1 MMLTVVLPFT
11 AADHQLALNLLDW
24 IAQLDSKLPNS
35 CILLPD
41 CKLSKAQVKQV
52 ELKAAGV
59 FAKVDIVPT
68 AQALKDERWPI
79 GPNWMFETA
88 LLHWKTAG
96 RKSPF
101 LWLEPDCVPM
111 KAGWLK
117 MLGDTYASVCKR
129 KPFVGQVVLPG
140 LPKLPVEMLS
150 GVAMYPADAW
160 KLMLNPMSQK
170 RLTEAFDV
178 STALHVVPQAMHTR
192 LIWNFHGEKGMP
204 PTFVKTIEKNHPK
217 NALPLSAI
225 PPQTVLFH
233 RCKDGSLI
241 NLLRGDSDATIPQ
254 ILMAWKMRAEIRK
267 PRGGAGAPAVST
279 PRKTAPYRFFHV
291 VERHT
296 QRSAEDD
303 ARVMTAV
310 RSWIELYKTGR
321 MVPCHLWEYD
331 YPRSA
336 RQLGD
341 RRDLPYFKDVIAEG
355 LTRAKPDDVL
365 VWTNDDTVLHPAVI
379 AALDEK
385 LRTVPCVG
393 SFRVNFDRVSEADL
407 KESPTTLLQ
416 RGEKNIDGSLRM
428 DLGRDLFAWRKSW
441 LIEHWLEIPDFL
453 LGELEFDI
461 VMAVMVRK
469 EAGVFTDKRNVLQ
482 VMPQCELDKGLVLH
496 QKHQRQWTG
505 AEAKDSPAKIWN
517 KRLAIQFYAQ
527 NSFPS
532 LISTF

>member
-1 MMLTVVLPFT
+1 MILTVILPFT

-24 IAQLDSKLPNS
+24 IEHLDGQLPNP
-35 CILLPD
+35 CVLIPD
-41 CKLSKAQVKQV
+41 CKLSKGHIAAV
-52 ELKAAGV
+52 EAKAKAV
-59 FAKVDIVPT
+59 FASVTVVPT
-68 AQALKDERWPI
+68 PTALKDEKWPA

-88 LLHWKTAG
+88 LTHWRGTKNTT
-96 RKSPF
+96 PF

-111 KAGWLK
+111 KKGWLG
-117 MLGDTYASVCKR
+117 MLGDTYQSVCKR
-129 KPFVGQVVLPG
+129 RPYVGQVVLPG
-140 LPKLPVEMLS
+140 LPKLPTEMLS
-150 GVAMYPADAW
+150 GVAIYPHDAW

-178 STALHVVPQAMHTR
+178 STALHVVPHAMHTR
-192 LIWNFHGEKGMP
+192 LIWNFHGEKGLP

-254 ILMAWKMRAEIRK
+254 ILMAWKMRAEIKKPGSGAIGSVTVRK
-267 PRGGAGAPAVST
+267 EKPM
-279 PRKTAPYRFFHV
+279 RFYHV

-310 RSWIELYKTGR
+310 RSWIELYKTGK
-321 MVPCHLWEYD
+321 VTPCHLWEYD

-336 RQLGD
+336 RALGD

-355 LTRAKPDDVL
+355 LCRAKRDDDVI
-365 VWTNDDTVLHPAVI
+365 VWTNDDTVLHPTVLNSLEA
-379 AALDEK
+379 K
-385 LRTVPCVG
+385 LKVVPCVG
-393 SFRVNFDRVSEADL
+393 SFRVNFDKVSEADL
-407 KESPTTLLQ
+407 KEPPATLLQ
-416 RGEKNIDGSLRM
+416 RGEKNIDGSLRL

-441 LIEHWLEIPDFL
+441 LVEHWLEIPDFL

-461 VMAVMVRK
+461 VMAVMVRR

-482 VMPQCELDKGLVLH
+482 VMPQCELEKGLVLH
-496 QKHQRQWTG
+496 QKHTRQWTSG
-505 AEAKDSPAKIWN
+505 EAKDAAAKLHN
-517 KRLAIQFYAQ
+517 KRLAIQFYATGG
-527 NSFPS
+527 FPS